1 MPAQTT
7 GSISSDT
14 KDDPEYQRLDLAAKK
29 EEARK
34 RIAQAQQAVAEAQ
47 KSTLE
52 AYLPSHESKPLEGKV
67 TIDAKAGS
75 LAELVAYESLKDA
88 ASEIAKRVKEATPQD
103 CKVLV
108 VEDRSLV
115 TSDWPYRSVQE
126 ALQQH
131 SNALQQVNKLLD
143 EMLAKSKPA
152 EELGVANFI
161 GQLSPLGLSALGVI
175 VPSVV
180 GAAADLVGMFRSD
193 YAISGRDIKLA
204 STALVAATSA
214 RLAETN
220 PSISV
225 QVDGFHLLEGSQI
238 FKGLQDVREMCNNLE
253 LKKME
258 LEGKVAPAE
267 QSIADLRAE
276 VEALRAAYVKA
287 LADGAAEDKANR
299 LRASLAEARKRLED
313 QEEKERSASRERA
326 LITLTDT
333 RIAAFNAFYKA
344 ITTAPD
350 KGYPPLIAAVLREAL
365 HPAFRLTQP
374 DTSASMTDGRQ
385 NQDTGDQ
392 SEEQGRE
399 SVSRDG
405 SNEEWHILFLSIDS
419 SGGDIITRHG
429 LFGSSHQVSFLG
441 QCQVSW
447 MLLAPGTGLIVQ
459 GGTESYHQQHTYD
472 IKAGQW
478 K

>member
-1 MPAQTT
+1 MPDQPT
-7 GSISSDT
+7 GSVSSDT

-29 EEARK
+29 AEAQK
-34 RIAQAQQAVAEAQ
+34 RIAQAQQAVVEAQ
-47 KSTLE
+47 KSTLK
-52 AYLPSHESKPLEGKV
+52 AYLPSYESKPLEGKV
-67 TIDAKAGS
+67 TLDAKAGS
-75 LAELVAYESLKDA
+75 LAELVAYESLKEA
-88 ASEIAKRVKEATPQD
+88 ASKIAEKVKDVTARH
-103 CKVLV
+103 CKILV

-115 TSDWPYRSVQE
+115 TSDWPYRSIKE
-126 ALQQH
+126 TLQQH
-131 SNALQQVNKLLD
+131 SSALQQVGAQLD
-143 EMLAKSKPA
+143 AVLPESELA
-152 EELGVANFI
+152 EEADVADFV
-161 GQLSPLGLSALGVI
+161 GLPALGAI

-214 RLAETN
+214 ELTAGKL
-220 PSISV
+220 PISV
-225 QVDGFHLLEGSQI
+225 QVDGFHLLEGSQV
-238 FKGLQDVREMCNNLE
+238 FKGLQDVREMCNKLE

-267 QSIADLRAE
+267 RYIADLRSE

-287 LADGAAEDKANR
+287 LADCAAEDKANR
-299 LRASLAEARKRLED
+299 LKASLSEARKRLKD
-313 QEEKERSASRERA
+313 QGEKERSVSRARA
-326 LITLTDT
+326 LITLTET
-333 RIAAFNAFYKA
+333 RIAAFDAFCKA

-365 HPAFRLTQP
+365 HPAFQPTQTG
-374 DTSASMTDGRQ
+374 DSVTKTDGRQ
-385 NQDTGDQ
+385 NQDAVNQ
-392 SEEQGRE
+392 SEEQGGG
-399 SVSRDG
+399 SIPRDG
-405 SNEEWHILFLSIDS
+405 SNEEWYILFLSIDS

-429 LFGSSHQVSFLG
+429 LFGSSHQVGFLG

-447 MLLAPGTGLIVQ
+447 MLLAPRTGLIVQ
-459 GGTESYHQQHTYD
+459 GGTESYHRQHTYD